1 VRDIIAGILMFLI
14 PPGAAFFVHEKYDLN
29 PRGTI
34 VFTALMAAM
43 WVLTVV
49 ACYFVGRKPNWRSD

>member
-1 VRDIIAGILMFLI
+1 MFLI